1 MTGRAPAAHRPH
13 NWTRCTVRV
22 LIEYVSPAP
31 YHIRTAT
38 LDDVADVKDLIHRSM
53 WSLGVREYSPAQVT
67 SVLKYAMGVDT
78 QLIRDG
84 TYFVVTDPTSGHII
98 GAGGWSFR
106 RMLHGGDGA
115 KQPGDELPLDS
126 ARGDAARI
134 RAFFVDPS
142 HARRGIGRMLLDVC
156 EAKAIE
162 AGFTRMELAA
172 TLTGVNLY
180 RACGFEVIERVES
193 TLPDGVRAALV
204 RMGKPLGGD
213 RTQPNVLPAR

>member
-1 MTGRAPAAHRPH
+1 VPT
-13 NWTRCTVRV
+13 
-22 LIEYVSPAP
+22 AP
-31 YHIRTAT
+31 YSTRLARV
-38 LDDVADVKDLIHRSM
+38 DDVEEVEGLIHRSM
-53 WSLGVREYSPAQVT
+53 WSLGARDYTPVQVA

-84 TYFVVTDPTSGHII
+84 TYFVVVEPSTSRIV

-106 RMLHGGDGA
+106 KLLHGGDGA
-115 KQPGDELPLDS
+115 KQPGDEAPLDP
-126 ARGDAARI
+126 ATEPARI
-134 RAFFVDPS
+134 RAFFVDPA
-142 HARRGIGRMLLDVC
+142 HARRGIARLLLDLC
-156 EAKAIE
+156 ESKARE

-204 RMGKPLGGD
+204 RMSKRL
-213 RTQPNVLPAR
+213 A

>member
-1 MTGRAPAAHRPH
+1 MSAP
-13 NWTRCTVRV
+13 
-22 LIEYVSPAP
+22 P

-38 LDDVADVKDLIHRSM
+38 IDDVGAVKDLIHRSM
-53 WSLGVREYSPAQVT
+53 WSLGVRDYSPAQVT

-78 QLIRDG
+78 QLIHDG
-84 TYFVVTDPTSGHII
+84 TYFVVTESNHAGIV

-106 RMLHGGDGA
+106 RMLHGGDDA
-115 KQPGDELPLDS
+115 KQPGDELSLDP

-134 RAFFVDPS
+134 RAFFVDPA

-156 EAKAIE
+156 EAKAID
-162 AGFTRMELAA
+162 AGFARMELAA

-204 RMGKPLGGD
+204 RMEKPLGGD
-213 RTQPNVLPAR
+213 RTQPDDLPAR

>member
-1 MTGRAPAAHRPH
+1 MTEVPFRIRP
-13 NWTRCTVRV
+13 
-22 LIEYVSPAP
+22 
-31 YHIRTAT
+31 AT
-38 LDDVADVKDLIHRSM
+38 LDDVAQVEDLIHRSM
-53 WSLGVREYSPAQVT
+53 WCLGVRDYSPAQIT

-78 QLIRDG
+78 QLVRDG
-84 TYFVVTDPTSGHII
+84 TYFVVTEADGGRIV

-106 RMLHGGDGA
+106 KLLHGGDGA
-115 KQPGDELPLDS
+115 KQPGDEAPLDP

-134 RAFFVDPS
+134 RAFFIDPA

-156 EAKAIE
+156 EAKAAD

-193 TLPDGVRAALV
+193 TLPDGVKAALV
-204 RMGKPLGGD
+204 RMDKPLVSG
-213 RTQPNVLPAR
+213 RS